1 MSGGQCQRAGI
12 ARALAVDP
20 KIIIADECIAALDV
34 TIQAQIVDL
43 FRELKSKMQL
53 TLLFIAHDLAVVRNL
68 CERVVVMYHGEIVEE
83 GLSADVFAH
92 PKQAYTAALIA
103 AIPDIDPEKSLFEE
117 RMLAKA
123 I

>member
-1 MSGGQCQRAGI
+1 M
-12 ARALAVDP
+12 
-20 KIIIADECIAALDV
+20 
-34 TIQAQIVDL
+34 TIQAQIVEL

-92 PKQAYTAALIA
+92 PKQAYTAALID

-117 RMLAKA
+117 CIQAKA
-123 I
+123 S